1 MNVLDILQ
9 IVIGSLFLIMALV
22 VYLRRKLTKQLAMCK
37 CIVYVGVF
45 ILTCMDFISE
55 FTQLFDAKL
64 GLSIAVAIA
73 AVFEVF
79 SNLDEVIENKEKNNK

>member
-1 MNVLDILQ
+1 MNKLDILQ
-9 IVIGSLFLIMALV
+9 IVIGILFLIMTWV
-22 VYLRRKLTKQLAMCK
+22 VYARRKLTKQLAMCK

-45 ILTCMDFISE
+45 ILTCMDLISE

-79 SNLDEVIENKEKNNK
+79 SNLDEAREQRKNNK

>member
-9 IVIGSLFLIMALV
+9 IVIGSFFLIMALV

-45 ILTCMDFISE
+45 ILTFISE

>member
-9 IVIGSLFLIMALV
+9 IVIGILFLIMTVV

-73 AVFEVF
+73 AVFEVL
-79 SNLDEVIENKEKNNK
+79 SNLDEVREQRKNNK

>member
-9 IVIGSLFLIMALV
+9 IVIGIFFLIMTVV

-73 AVFEVF
+73 AVFEVL
-79 SNLDEVIENKEKNNK
+79 SNLDGVREQRKNNK